1 MQMKKRSYEFR
12 HTKKEKPTVAT
23 SITIAPK
30 MSPFDNNANR
40 PLHTS
45 TSVYKIFRS
54 NVQV

>member
-1 MQMKKRSYEFR
+1 MKKRSYEFR